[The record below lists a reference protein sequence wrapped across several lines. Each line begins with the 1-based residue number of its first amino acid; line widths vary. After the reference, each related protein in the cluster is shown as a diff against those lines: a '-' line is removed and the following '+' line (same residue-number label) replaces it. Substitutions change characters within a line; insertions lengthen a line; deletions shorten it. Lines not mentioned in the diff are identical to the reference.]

1 VIRISRSHYRN
12 WRPIDHRYDYYTW
25 PREISAK
32 CKFCEG
38 MILFSTDEQ
47 QSFSQEAP
55 GIYRV
60 SKLPTSAYIHGRG
73 ICTSC
78 KKITSSISWPDDAYY
93 SVKLASGNVWAWN
106 QDYLRILQAYIAGQ
120 RSDVSLSK
128 DRAMYLYFLARLP
141 KYAVLK
147 RNRGPLLK
155 KINSLLS
162 ARAA

>member
-25 PREISAK
+25 PKAISAK

-38 MILFSTDEQ
+38 MVSFSTDEQ
-47 QSFSQEAP
+47 QSLSQETP
-55 GIYRV
+55 GVYRV
-60 SKLPTSAYIHGRG
+60 SKLPTSASIHGRG
-73 ICTSC
+73 ICTIC
-78 KKITSSISWPDDAYY
+78 KKIISSINWPEDAYY

-106 QDYLRILQAYIAGQ
+106 HDYLKILQAYISGQ
-120 RSDVSLSK
+120 RSDVILAK
-128 DRAMYLYFLARLP
+128 ENAMYLYFIARLP
-141 KYAVLK
+141 KHAILK

-155 KINSLLS
+155 KINAFLS